1 MKLTFRMNAEEFN
14 LGMKLKLNKTKNT
27 NKALYLFSLCIFIL
41 NILLC
46 YATKEILSLLIFVF
60 YIIGLLVILAIR
72 NKSLKKQFLMSP
84 IVNGEHT
91 IATYDEGIEIINSYE
106 KIFAPWQSIFCV
118 KETPK
123 YLFIIPTYRKG
134 VFVIDKDR
142 YNSDKLNELISV
154 LKIRVNV
161 EEGK

>member
-14 LGMKLKLNKTKNT
+14 LGMKLKLNKNNNKNT
-27 NKALYLFSLCIFIL
+27 IFYIFSLSIL
-41 NILLC
+41 ILDIILY
-46 YATKEILSLLIFVF
+46 YATKDILSLLIFVF
-60 YIIGLLVILAIR
+60 YIIGLFIILAIR

-84 IVNGEHT
+84 ILNGEHT
-91 IATYDEGIEIINSYE
+91 ICTYDEGIEIINSYE
-106 KIFAPWQSIFCV
+106 KIFTPWQSIFCV

-134 VFVIDKDR
+134 VFVINKET
-142 YNSDKLNELISV
+142 YKSNELDEIIATLHS
-154 LKIRVNV
+154 RANV